1 MADQPVKPKPKT
13 WIWVVVALLVV
24 CFIGFLAVVG
34 AGFLFVARQVRTEP
48 ASEKLAVDVFAT
60 ARARFE
66 GQEPVI
72 QIRTSAGVVRTRI
85 TRKPPAD
92 AAAQSPESMH
102 VMVWDPKEGRI
113 VRVTL
118 PFWLLRLSNR
128 GSIHFSSERTHLS
141 FQHLELTVDD
151 LAKYGPALIV
161 DQEMPSG
168 ERVLIWTQ

>member
-1 MADQPVKPKPKT
+1 MVDKAKSKT

-24 CFIGFLAVVG
+24 GFVAFLAVVA
-34 AGFLFVARQVRTEP
+34 AGFLFVARQVQTEP
-48 ASEKLAVDVFAT
+48 ASALSAADAFAA

-66 GQEPVI
+66 GQEPII
-72 QIRTSAGVVRTRI
+72 QIHAGGGVVRTRI
-85 TRKPPAD
+85 TRTPPAEG
-92 AAAQSPESMH
+92 AGPSPESMH
-102 VMVWDPKEGRI
+102 VMVWDPKESRI

-128 GSIHFSSERTHLS
+128 GSIHFSSKRTHLS
-141 FQHLELTVDD
+141 FEHLELTVDD